1 MARTAYIGNSNIGSK
16 ISKLYI
22 GISNLARTVTK
33 AYIGVNG
40 VAHLW
45 WQQKMGPPQYLGY
58 QSSLTNSYV
67 CRMAGSAANTDN
79 NMFFV
84 GGVQEW
90 QGGSTA
96 VDCDMITPSLTKRI
110 VSNAV
115 RSSRNDRYQSAAEIS
130 SPNVVLFVSGD
141 YSAYTSRINDSGT
154 VSFGPDPSY
163 AEPSTG
169 CAMNTNAMAFIGTS
183 GDLQQTIGLSLSTF
197 TMQNLNNVTD
207 SVAEGSGWYSAYNG
221 KYLIRTGGY
230 NLYDFDAYDN
240 SYVYHI
246 GGRFDLGS
254 AYRENPDVVRIGNHV
269 AAVGGYGGSMNT
281 NSIYAVSQ
289 TLTTSYM
296 GRSAEIHQ
304 FSAPCYCVDYTLLYG
319 GNQGQVVDCIDSD
332 FTATELAI
340 DREIGYY
347 GIAAFAQ
354 NVSVAFAGRNPVS
367 SGDTYYS
374 VVAVRFT

>member
-1 MARTAYIGNSNIGSK
+1 MAKGAYIGIGNSSRKIKNIYTG
-16 ISKLYI
+16 I
-22 GISNLARTVTK
+22 GNIAKKVTK
-33 AYIGVNG
+33 AYIGVGN
-40 VAHLW
+40 VARLW

-67 CRMAGSAANTDN
+67 CRMLGSAANTDS

-84 GGVQEW
+84 GGIQAW
-90 QGGSTA
+90 QGGTA
-96 VDCDMITPSLTKRI
+96 VDCDMITPSLTKRVI
-110 VSNAV
+110 ANAV
-115 RSSRNDRYQSAAEIS
+115 RSSRNDRYQGAAEIS
-130 SPNVVLFVSGD
+130 SPNTVLFVGGD
-141 YSAYTSRINDSGT
+141 YSAYTTRINDSGT

-163 AEPSTG
+163 AKTSTG
-169 CAMNTNAMAFIGTS
+169 CAMNTNAMAFIDTS
-183 GDLQQTIGLSLSTF
+183 GDLQQTLGISLSTF
-197 TMQNLNNVTD
+197 TMQNLNNKTG
-207 SVAEGSGWYSAYNG
+207 SVSEGSGWHSAYNG

-230 NLYDFDAYDN
+230 NLYEFDAYDN
-240 SYVYHI
+240 SYVYYV

-281 NSIYAVSQ
+281 DSIYAVSQ
-289 TLTTSYM
+289 ELTASYM

-304 FSAPCYCVDYTLLYG
+304 FSAPCYCGDYTLLYG

-332 FTATELAI
+332 FVATELSI
-340 DREIGYY
+340 DREIGCY

-354 NVSVAFAGRNPVS
+354 NVSVAFAGRNPMS
-367 SGDTYYS
+367 SSDYYYS